1 MELIKAS
8 VTTVSPLTVTIDGSA
23 APIPGTL
30 VTGSPVANALCWL
43 LFPPGGLPPLV
54 MVP

>member
-8 VTTVSPLTVTIDGSA
+8 VAAVSPLTVKIDSSA
-23 APIPGTL
+23 TPIPGTL
-30 VTGSPVANALCWL
+30 ITGAPAVNALCWL

-54 MVP
+54 IVP